1 MLSVLQF
8 FLFSC
13 NNEDRVKGEIKNLMN
28 RKILFPMGYESIPKR
43 DSVIIDSMLNKD
55 IKIVSYVDDLPC
67 TSCGIKM
74 MSIWMSRIDSLN
86 SNAEYILVV
95 NVAENEKAKFFDMMD
110 SVQLSHPIMYYDT
123 DTFGVVNE
131 LSELLAINKTF
142 LLNKHNRIVL
152 VGEPFKNEKLFD
164 LYKRTIMDLSQ

>member
-1 MLSVLQF
+1 
-8 FLFSC
+8 
-13 NNEDRVKGEIKNLMN
+13 
-28 RKILFPMGYESIPKR
+28 MGYESIPKR